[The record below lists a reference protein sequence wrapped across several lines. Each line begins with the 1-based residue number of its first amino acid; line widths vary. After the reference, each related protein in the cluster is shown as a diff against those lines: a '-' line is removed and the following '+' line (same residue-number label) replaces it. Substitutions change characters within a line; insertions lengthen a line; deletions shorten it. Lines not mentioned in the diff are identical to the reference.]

1 VLIHARDT
9 VAALDSQLDE
19 TIVTPVGS
27 PRVLHDPVCLILS
40 NPIGVAAAV
49 GVVISISVS
58 PPEPSATLHIAPF
71 AAQAVRPPISLI
83 GLQLLSIASARSSTA
98 LSSRSLSAEVLL
110 IEIII
115 IIIVIIVIVVI
126 VIIVVAIVTRLVQAD
141 NDDSVVD
148 TLRAVVGSAED
159 SCLVEPPAAIASS
172 YSDGHGALIVQLLH
186 HLHVLVVSLR
196 D

>member
-1 VLIHARDT
+1 
-9 VAALDSQLDE
+9 
-19 TIVTPVGS
+19 
-27 PRVLHDPVCLILS
+27 
-40 NPIGVAAAV
+40 
-49 GVVISISVS
+49 
-58 PPEPSATLHIAPF
+58 
-71 AAQAVRPPISLI
+71 
-83 GLQLLSIASARSSTA
+83 LQLLSIASARSSTA

-110 IEIII
+110 IEII

>member
-1 VLIHARDT
+1 L
-9 VAALDSQLDE
+9 
-19 TIVTPVGS
+19 TPAFS
-27 PRVLHDPVCLILS
+27 PRVLHDPVCLILFK
-40 NPIGVAAAV
+40 PIAVAAAV

-83 GLQLLSIASARSSTA
+83 GLQLLSIASALSSTA

-126 VIIVVAIVTRLVQAD
+126 VIIVVAIATRHVQAD

-159 SCLVEPPAAIASS
+159 SFLVEPPAAIASS

-186 HLHVLVVSLR
+186 HLHLLVVSLR